1 MEKTMS
7 FKNGNRHHIPT
18 FGKQCPPV
26 EDEDIEDYFNHPAVK
41 YICNYNKNV
50 LDVRKRYDEQLYNI
64 LKHVDDIK
72 IGYVKEPSTQRNICF
87 LNRTRII
94 INKYWNDKIKKEGD
108 LFIYLFLKV
117 TMTNKPK
124 ICIHTRVCL

>member
-1 MEKTMS
+1 MT
-7 FKNGNRHHIPT
+7 
-18 FGKQCPPV
+18 
-26 EDEDIEDYFNHPAVK
+26 YFNHPAVK

-124 ICIHTRVCL
+124 ICIYTRVCL